1 MKLVWLLGSQAV
13 GKMTVGQELM
23 QITSL
28 RLFHNHMTIE
38 PVLQIFGGWNGQ
50 AIARL
55 RDVVFDEFLRTDAY
69 GLMFTYVCA
78 FNMQEDLDYVERV
91 SRMFRERGAEVY
103 YVELCADQTVRLE
116 RNRTENRLKHKESKR
131 DVEVSGMRI
140 LESEKKYRC
149 ESLPGEV
156 TWENYLK
163 LDTTNM
169 PAHEAAQKIKEYF
182 AFE

>member
-23 QITSL
+23 KITSL

-69 GLMFTYVCA
+69 GLMFTYVCI
-78 FNMQEDLDYVERV
+78 
-91 SRMFRERGAEVY
+91 S
-103 YVELCADQTVRLE
+103 
-116 RNRTENRLKHKESKR
+116 
-131 DVEVSGMRI
+131 
-140 LESEKKYRC
+140 
-149 ESLPGEV
+149 P
-156 TWENYLK
+156 
-163 LDTTNM
+163 
-169 PAHEAAQKIKEYF
+169 
-182 AFE
+182 

>member
-1 MKLVWLLGSQAV
+1 
-13 GKMTVGQELM
+13 
-23 QITSL
+23 
-28 RLFHNHMTIE
+28 
-38 PVLQIFGGWNGQ
+38 
-50 AIARL
+50 
-55 RDVVFDEFLRTDAY
+55 
-69 GLMFTYVCA
+69 
-78 FNMQEDLDYVERV
+78 MQEDLDYVERV
-91 SRMFRERGAEVY
+91 SRMFRERGAQVY

-131 DVEVSGMRI
+131 DVEASGMRI

-169 PAHEAAQKIKEYF
+169 PANEAAQKIKEYF